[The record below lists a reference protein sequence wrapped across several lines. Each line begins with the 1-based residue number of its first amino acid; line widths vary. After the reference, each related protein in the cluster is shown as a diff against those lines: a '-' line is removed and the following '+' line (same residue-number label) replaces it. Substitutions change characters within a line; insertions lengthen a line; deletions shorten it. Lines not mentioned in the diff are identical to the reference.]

1 MVDQIRPEVTIL
13 SAVNMQ
19 VGGAAFGVDRS
30 GNRLSIGIVISP
42 VGQAHCEVTGKIR
55 RNDGPRKRN
64 FLAGEAH
71 EKIDCSRRPL
81 ENLLPS
87 ANVVFLICDLF
98 LDRKRCVERNTMV
111 GAIIGVG
118 KCPIFRYKDG
128 VLMKRDTFQISHS
141 IQFIQAGS
149 FERCKS
155 LLTQVQSKKAS
166 LSIFNMVRQMS
177 VEDILAQIMSSS
189 LPKQQSRHNGCY
201 HLLLFAYYDANAE
214 VPRPSTMERDSR
226 ADIRR
231 FFNMTIRS
239 FCLASILEHM
249 DRMGPRNLCMGLTTF
264 FLYSDHILPQ
274 K

>member
-1 MVDQIRPEVTIL
+1 
-13 SAVNMQ
+13 
-19 VGGAAFGVDRS
+19 
-30 GNRLSIGIVISP
+30 
-42 VGQAHCEVTGKIR
+42 
-55 RNDGPRKRN
+55 
-64 FLAGEAH
+64 
-71 EKIDCSRRPL
+71 
-81 ENLLPS
+81 
-87 ANVVFLICDLF
+87 
-98 LDRKRCVERNTMV
+98 
-111 GAIIGVG
+111 
-118 KCPIFRYKDG
+118 
-128 VLMKRDTFQISHS
+128 MKRDTFQISHS

-177 VEDILAQIMSSS
+177 VEDISAQIMSSS

-239 FCLASILEHM
+239 FCLASILGHM

>member
-30 GNRLSIGIVISP
+30 GNRLSVGIVISP

-55 RNDGPRKRN
+55 RNDGPREGN

-128 VLMKRDTFQISHS
+128 VLMKSDTFQISHS

-149 FERCKS
+149 FESCKS

-166 LSIFNMVRQMS
+166 LSIFNIGAADVSRGHIGADN
-177 VEDILAQIMSSS
+177 VIVLAKNNNLVIMAAIIFCF
-189 LPKQQSRHNGCY
+189 LPTTMRTQRFQGPALGKET
-201 HLLLFAYYDANAE
+201 AE
-214 VPRPSTMERDSR
+214 RT
-226 ADIRR
+226 
-231 FFNMTIRS
+231 
-239 FCLASILEHM
+239 
-249 DRMGPRNLCMGLTTF
+249 
-264 FLYSDHILPQ
+264 
-274 K
+274 